1 MAIMAIR
8 APITT
13 LSSCVGSANNRT
25 AVTSVNRTPV
35 NATARFSSRSR
46 SSVTSSSTPASSF
59 LCSRSSLLHLKIP
72 ACQGVNPSQQ
82 RAQQQGLCIRMQ
94 AGRSTPEAA
103 ERIIASLGYLLPLCD
118 GAKYGRYLFQQF
130 PITFN
135 LVKPVAPLIQAY
147 TTIPYAAA
155 VIFFALY
162 LGVIQNQKFSR
173 YVRYNCMQAVI
184 LDILM
189 IIPSLLERLLAPSGG
204 IGMDIVILFYNTT
217 FIYVFASFV
226 FGVGSCLLG
235 RMPRLPLVAEAADA
249 QVPF

>member
-1 MAIMAIR
+1 
-8 APITT
+8 
-13 LSSCVGSANNRT
+13 
-25 AVTSVNRTPV
+25 
-35 NATARFSSRSR
+35 
-46 SSVTSSSTPASSF
+46 
-59 LCSRSSLLHLKIP
+59 
-72 ACQGVNPSQQ
+72 
-82 RAQQQGLCIRMQ
+82 MQ
-94 AGRSTPEAA
+94 AGRSTPDAA
-103 ERIIASLGYLLPLCD
+103 ERIIASIGYLLPLCD

-135 LVKPVAPLIQAY
+135 LVKPLAPVIQAY

-204 IGMDIVILFYNTT
+204 IGLDIVILFYNTT